1 MRFLPSKS
9 LSSSHSLRLPVAF
22 LLGVS
27 TVFGAGSGAAQSDDG
42 SSSPTKE
49 PTAAAATEESPAE
62 KQVPKAG
69 DNAPSADKSGDATE
83 SGTTAPPPAGATT
96 LDAAASPTV
105 TFDGPAPLPDAPK
118 ASDPKPVVVEEKPEV
133 KEETPPSANKPPPA
147 VAGEKPRMLVM
158 GLVDN
163 GAGKE
168 VTKAVTAA
176 MNQQA
181 IKSYNGIVTTAEEIR
196 LTLTV
201 SAQQQLTGCMEPR
214 CMANVGKTIEA
225 DIVLGGNVS
234 KVGDD
239 IVITILSTNARSGE
253 RMGSEQRKVPLHQS
267 LYFYAAQQLT
277 SLVITGKVVSSR
289 VPVRINAS
297 ESAAEVLVDGRA
309 LGYAPM
315 TVDLDPGQHVVRVTQ
330 GGYVP
335 WQSTITVVDGTP
347 LEVNATLSSE
357 SIALWPVAIGAG
369 VVSTLFLGMAAVSLE
384 LAYENYNGGLGLGDL
399 AHDNSIPIL
408 VDLIPRSSESYRQI
422 KSFNAADLATL
433 QSRTNTQT
441 AVAAGFGG
449 VAGIFALSAAALL
462 TADLIME

>member
-1 MRFLPSKS
+1 MRLFPNENPMTPGGRR
-9 LSSSHSLRLPVAF
+9 LSSV
-22 LLGVS
+22 LLLTAVVGLAV
-27 TVFGAGSGAAQSDDG
+27 TPAAAQEG
-42 SSSPTKE
+42 
-49 PTAAAATEESPAE
+49 EE
-62 KQVPKAG
+62 
-69 DNAPSADKSGDATE
+69 
-83 SGTTAPPPAGATT
+83 TTAPSSSEATPAKATPSDSTAKPPENGAAKKTSASEAPPAPGATT
-96 LDAAASPTV
+96 LDAAASPSV
-105 TFDGPAPLPDAPK
+105 TFEGPAPLPDAPK
-118 ASDPKPVVVEEKPEV
+118 AEATPAATETPKPEV
-133 KEETPPSANKPPPA
+133 KEKAPSANKPPVV

-158 GLVDN
+158 DLVDN

-168 VTKAVTAA
+168 VAKALTAA

-225 DIVLGGNVS
+225 DIVLGGNVT

-239 IVITILSTNARSGE
+239 IVITILSTNARTGE

-347 LEVNATLSSE
+347 LEVNATLTSE
-357 SIALWPVAIGAG
+357 SVALWPVAIGAG
-369 VVSTLFLGMAAVSLE
+369 VVSALFLGMAAVSLE
-384 LAYENYNGGLGLGDL
+384 FAYENYNGGLGLGDV

-422 KSFNAADLATL
+422 KTFNAADLATL

-449 VAGIFALSAAALL
+449 VAAVFALSAAALL